1 VQNPLG
7 ALKVNQL
14 KASLSKLRLIEFAM
28 IAAIPMFGRVGEMA
42 GHPGSNNWTL
52 WHWVVTSVAL
62 CIVFA
67 GSRFRRRVLARAA
80 TALAKDAS
88 DPKVL
93 KQWEAGHVVVMAF
106 AENIALWGLV
116 VRLVLGGA
124 LWQASLFYSV
134 SLILLLYWTP
144 RLPTALA
151 QS

>member
-1 VQNPLG
+1 M
-7 ALKVNQL
+7 NQL
-14 KASLSKLRLIEFAM
+14 KASLSKLRLFQFAM
-28 IAAIPMFGRVGEMA
+28 IAAIPMFGWVAEMA
-42 GHPGSNNWTL
+42 RHPGSNNWTL
-52 WHWVVTSVAL
+52 WHWVVASVAL
-62 CIVFA
+62 YIVFA
-67 GSRFRRRVLARAA
+67 VSTFRRRLLDRAA

-88 DPKVL
+88 DPKAL
-93 KQWEAGHVVVMAF
+93 KQWEAGHMVGMAF
-106 AENIALWGLV
+106 AENIALWGMV